1 MVEFEIDG
9 RQFKFDKLPAIQQFH
24 VSRKISPLIPPLL
37 PVFAQF
43 KKEQAALD
51 QAETGQREDAGDGA
65 PPEESNLALDKI
77 GPLLQPFADGL
88 AEMTDESSE
97 YVFNACLS
105 VVRYKHGDNWI
116 PLWSASGKVVM
127 VAELNDPSL
136 LLRLVVRVIQDSLAP
151 FIAGFL
157 SGQKGA
163 TKGPNLR

>member
-9 RQFKFDKLPAIQQFH
+9 RQFRFDKLPAIQQFH

-43 KKEQAALD
+43 KKEQAALGV
-51 QAETGQREDAGDGA
+51 AEAGVTEDGA
-65 PPEESNLALDKI
+65 PVAESSLAFDKI

-88 AEMTDESSE
+88 AQMSDESSE
-97 YVFNACLS
+97 YVFNACLG

-116 PLWSASGKVVM
+116 PLWSTTGKVIM

-163 TKGPNLR
+163 TPGPSSKQ